1 MIKLIYIISFIII
14 VFGCSQDVK
23 ESEIITEDTT
33 SSIDNSVDNNVTDF
47 KINEVVELNRDTSFF
62 VNVESKK
69 IIAPAKLFDYY
80 PESFEGMDLLKNSI
94 GLTSSGLGKY
104 STSTAVMQSGEKY
117 LRLRLSDHYSTDF
130 IPEYNSFV
138 NVPL

>member
-69 IIAPAKLFDYY
+69 
-80 PESFEGMDLLKNSI
+80 
-94 GLTSSGLGKY
+94 
-104 STSTAVMQSGEKY
+104 
-117 LRLRLSDHYSTDF
+117 
-130 IPEYNSFV
+130 
-138 NVPL
+138 